1 MKEKLDAKKTML
13 CSPDLGAMKRVHNCQ
28 VFLREQKKLSVD
40 LVVMD
45 KIRKEIGEVAEVT
58 LIKGQVTGKDILLVD
73 DICDSGGTL
82 MKCADVL
89 KKAGA
94 HRIYC
99 FVTHG
104 LFNGDF
110 YQAL

>member
-1 MKEKLDAKKTML
+1 
-13 CSPDLGAMKRVHNCQ
+13 
-28 VFLREQKKLSVD
+28 
-40 LVVMD
+40 
-45 KIRKEIGEVAEVT
+45 
-58 LIKGQVTGKDILLVD
+58 VD